1 LRFYTKKNLNNSELN
16 ANHDQYK
23 DVFLEPLDVL
33 TVDNQSRITFTRNIK
48 KILAIHPDDK
58 IIVYQNRYNNKN
70 MIFKIQRGGSIVNSW
85 ILTQSG
91 INNDFNHKKETL
103 AIIKDKNANKSN
115 EGAKDAT
122 LYQTPILLVD
132 DEKDL
137 LNAFEL
143 LLKKGGYTNV
153 KAFSDS
159 KEVLK
164 CFTDIS
170 KFKLAILDIRMP
182 DINGIQ
188 LYNIIKILNPSIKIL
203 FMTALDAV
211 DELTSMMIDISSQDI
226 MRKPLSTSH
235 FIEKVTDKIKM
246 S

>member
-1 LRFYTKKNLNNSELN
+1 LRFYTKKNSNNYELN

-23 DVFLEPLDVL
+23 DIFLEPVDVL
-33 TVDNQSRITFTRNIK
+33 TVDSQSRITFTRNIK

-58 IIVYQNRYNNKN
+58 IVVYQNRYNNKN
-70 MIFKIQRGGSIVNSW
+70 MVFKIQRGGSIVNSW

-91 INNDFNHKKETL
+91 INDDFSHNKETL
-103 AIIKDKNANKSN
+103 AMIKDKNANKSN
-115 EGAKDAT
+115 QCAKDAT
-122 LYQTPILLVD
+122 FYQTPILLVD

-164 CFTDIS
+164 HFTDIS
-170 KFKLAILDIRMP
+170 KIKLAILDVRMP

-211 DELTSMMIDISSQDI
+211 NELTSMMIDVSSQDI
-226 MRKPLSTSH
+226 MRKPIGTTH